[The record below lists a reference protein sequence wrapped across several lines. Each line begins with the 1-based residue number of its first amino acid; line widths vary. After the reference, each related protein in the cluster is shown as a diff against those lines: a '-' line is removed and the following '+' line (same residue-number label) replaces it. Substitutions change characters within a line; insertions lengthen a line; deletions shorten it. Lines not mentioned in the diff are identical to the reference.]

1 MNYLAH
7 LFLSGD
13 DEEIILG
20 NFIGDYVKGHNF
32 KKYSENVKKGIIL
45 HRNIDM
51 FTDKNPVFRA
61 SKSRFKGIYGKYSG
75 IMADIIYDH
84 YLAMNWGL
92 YTVKSLD
99 DFVNQ
104 IHEILKK
111 AYGILPPVVKSF
123 IPSFINNDWLNAYKT
138 IEGIEIVLD
147 KMSKRTSLPDET
159 KTAIRIFRDEYEYI
173 EEEFL
178 AFFPALMKFVSGKF
192 KIEFRDMPDSISGTH
207 G

>member
-13 DEEIILG
+13 EEEVIFG

-32 KKYSENVKKGIIL
+32 RNYSEKVRRGIIL

-51 FTDKNPVFRA
+51 FTDNNSIVRA
-61 SKSRFKGIYGKYSG
+61 SKSRFKEIYGKYSG
-75 IMADIIYDH
+75 ILIDILYDH
-84 YLAMNWGL
+84 YLALKWEDF
-92 YTVKSLD
+92 TSRSLD
-99 DFVNQ
+99 EFVVIVHNV
-104 IHEILKK
+104 LKK
-111 AYGILPPVVKSF
+111 FHDILPEEVKSF
-123 IPSFINNDWLNAYKT
+123 IPSFINNDWLNTYKS

-159 KTAIRIFRDEYEYI
+159 KFAIQVFREEYEYL

-178 AFFPALMKFVSGKF
+178 AYFPTLMDFVTKKFGIKF
-192 KIEFRDMPDSISGTH
+192 Y
-207 G
+207 

>member
-13 DEEIILG
+13 EEEIILG

-32 KKYSENVKKGIIL
+32 KNYSDRVRRGIIL

-51 FTDKNPVFRA
+51 FTDKNSIVRA
-61 SKSRFKGIYGKYSG
+61 SKSRFKDIYGKYSG
-75 IMADIIYDH
+75 ILIDILYDH
-84 YLAMNWGL
+84 YLALKWKI
-92 YTVKSLD
+92 YTSRSLD
-99 DFVNQ
+99 DFV
-104 IHEILKK
+104 ILVHHVLKK
-111 AYGILPPVVKSF
+111 FHDILPEEVKSF
-123 IPSFINNDWLNAYKT
+123 IPSFINNDWLNTYKS

-159 KTAIRIFRDEYEYI
+159 RFAIQVFREEYDYI

-178 AFFPALMKFVSGKF
+178 AYFPTLMDFVTKKFG
-192 KIEFRDMPDSISGTH
+192 IEFHSTGKGLPGAH
-207 G
+207 